1 MSLLAYWI
9 SVTAMVA
16 LDHAMRTWTRLP
28 HRWGTSLASV
38 IAAFAV
44 AWGVWLLVG
53 RHGSSANGWREGPS
67 CLPPEAVFSVHTPEL
82 RVRLELKHLFTGS
95 AWPTKAQ
102 TAAVVRNHW
111 EFTVELLPLS
121 LCET

>member
-9 SVTAMVA
+9 SVAAMVA

-28 HRWGTSLASV
+28 HRWGISLGSV

-53 RHGSSANGWREGPS
+53 RHGGLRTI
-67 CLPPEAVFSVHTPEL
+67 PERRRYVAILAMILLAVSWFARRFAGH
-82 RVRLELKHLFTGS
+82 
-95 AWPTKAQ
+95 
-102 TAAVVRNHW
+102 
-111 EFTVELLPLS
+111 
-121 LCET
+121 